1 MLSYEYHKR
10 VKEYANQHGISIE
23 RARSELGKKGAA
35 ARKRNSERKNE
46 TEAQNFWW
54 KKD

>member
-23 RARSELGKKGAA
+23 RARSELGKRGVAA
-35 ARKRNSERKNE
+35 CKRNVEKKREIE
-46 TEAQNFWW
+46 TREYWW
-54 KKD
+54 NKD